1 MIRRPPRSTRTDTLF
16 PYTTLFRS
24 TPDSSA
30 SPGTTLAQN
39 FSVKSTKGT
48 YTLGINWQATPDLL
62 LYATTRRGYRA
73 GGFNVPKLDAS
84 VAHRHHFATTT
95 LPDIDVGTQGRYSA
109 SGLRGTFSLTL

>member
-1 MIRRPPRSTRTDTLF
+1 MRISDWSSDVCSSDLNQCETGSF
-16 PYTTLFRS
+16 

-39 FSVKSTKGT
+39 FSVKSKKGT

-84 VAHRHHFATTT
+84 VANRSEEHT
-95 LPDIDVGTQGRYSA
+95 LNS
-109 SGLRGTFSLTL
+109 SH